1 MRLSDVFENGTALFD
16 AVVDQVSKRSCPSA
30 ATVLPPWL
38 SRLDADQEYFVSA
51 TRVRA
56 RGDAKAR
63 RLNDPLD
70 GPGNQHPPGEAAGN
84 APHPRGTNGHLVA
97 VHFVSHVGTPFS
109 KHRDSASAAKQS
121 FPLAGIGVP
130 EGRAGETP

>member
-1 MRLSDVFENGTALFD
+1 MPKRRNGVA
-16 AVVDQVSKRSCPSA
+16 
-30 ATVLPPWL
+30 PWL

-121 FPLAGIGVP
+121 SPSLISGYPRDAPAKPPRERNGEAAVRST
-130 EGRAGETP
+130 ERAKKSFV